1 MGVVL
6 FAAIVLVDQLTKWL
20 ILTYLPQPGIVL
32 TPFFNLVLVW
42 NPGISF
48 GMLSGGQEWGR
59 WGLVAVTLAISAGL
73 VVWLR
78 REHRLVPKLA
88 IWTILG
94 GALGNVVDRIRFGAV
109 VDFLDL
115 HAAGYHWPAFNVAD
129 SAVVVGAVLLV
140 IDGLVLSRAP
150 HGKAEEKG

>member
-1 MGVVL
+1 MGAIL
-6 FAAIVLVDQLTKWL
+6 FAAIVLLDQFTKWL
-20 ILTYLPQPGIVL
+20 ILNFLPRPGVVL

-48 GMLSGGQEWGR
+48 GMLSGGQELGR

-73 VVWLR
+73 IVWLR
-78 REHRLVPKLA
+78 REHRLAPKLA
-88 IWTILG
+88 LWVILA
-94 GALGNVVDRIRFGAV
+94 GALGNVADRIRFGAV

-129 SAVVVGAVLLV
+129 SAVVIGAVLLV
-140 IDGLVLSRAP
+140 IDGLVLSRAA
-150 HGKAEEKG
+150 HGKAEEKR